1 MTSKVTLIS
10 TAAILTLTLAG
21 CAPAAQ
27 NNAAAT
33 PDSSTSAS
41 ASVPSENNGSTGA
54 SPSAI
59 KTPTAAPKKTA
70 GVSTANDVEA
80 QLLYLI
86 EEEKLAHDVYTAMYD
101 LWGARVFGNILKS
114 ETTHQSQVLTLL
126 SARDIEDPRS
136 SELGVFENDELQ
148 ALYDQLIAKGEK
160 SAQDAFE
167 VGVAIEELDIKDITD
182 QLATAKDADV
192 IATLERLRAASEN
205 HLRAFNAQL

>member
-1 MTSKVTLIS
+1 MTSKVALIS
-10 TAAILTLTLAG
+10 TAAILTFTLAG

-27 NNAAAT
+27 NNAATT

-41 ASVPSENNGSTGA
+41 ASVPSENSGSTSA

-59 KTPTAAPKKTA
+59 KTPTAAPKNTA